1 LRKFITFVLF
11 LIAIL
16 AIFPIYTRF
25 KVSAEPVAPGVHLGG
40 LDMSDVKAT
49 DEIRVHLEG
58 AYSEP
63 IAVYFDDQ
71 RLVLEPSTVDFYID
85 VDQMIAEAGQYLEG
99 PDFLDIA
106 LRHAA
111 GLEQRR
117 RDVPVRYM
125 LNQEKLRAWL
135 ETVAVE
141 QNRPP
146 QPARVLPPGE
156 VWQDGVGPAV
166 AGLPADYVGSA
177 TRDWQWNAG
186 SPGYELDIDA
196 SIPLVIEALASENER
211 AAELSLIEIPS
222 QPPNMDDLGRA
233 LDDYLSSFPGFA
245 AVYVRDIGTGE
256 EAHVDDEVAFSG
268 MSTLKIGIVSAIM
281 QQIEGITVE
290 DQASREIGQWIDFAL
305 GESNNF
311 AANLLVKQLGNGDI
325 PTGARRFTDF
335 MRQLGFE
342 STFMQSGYD
351 VQTQLAQI
359 PTPGNQRDDWSTNPD
374 SNLQSTPRDMGRLL
388 TAVYECTQGHGLFI
402 ETFSESITPG
412 ECEHILYYMSHDEFQ
427 ELLWSGL
434 PKIEESWI
442 VHKHGFAF
450 ESHSDVGLIW
460 GPTGPYVLSV
470 FLFRDGWMDWETS
483 NEAMKNVSRIVW
495 NFFEFQQQLL
505 DEETPPPPELKP
517 PPGYVPLGEF
527 VPAS

>member
-1 LRKFITFVLF
+1 MRKFITFVLF

-25 KVSAEPVAPGVHLGG
+25 KVSAEPVAPGVFLGG
-40 LDMSDVKAT
+40 LDMSDVKAA
-49 DEIRVHLEG
+49 DEIRADLER

-99 PDFLDIA
+99 SDFLDIA
-106 LRHAA
+106 LRHAV
-111 GLEQRR
+111 GLEQQR

-125 LNQEKLRAWL
+125 LDQDKLRAWL
-135 ETVAVE
+135 ESVAAE
-141 QNRPP
+141 QNHPP

-156 VWQDGVGPAV
+156 VWQDGVGPTTAN
-166 AGLPADYVGSA
+166 LPPDYVGAA

-186 SPGYELDIDA
+186 SPGYQLDIDA
-196 SIPLVIEALASENER
+196 SIPAVIDALISEEDR
-211 AAELSLIEIPS
+211 VAELALIETPS
-222 QPPNMDDLGRA
+222 TPQAWMIWAGQSTTISLHFPDLPPSTCATLARGKRPMWTTRSPSPACRRSRSA
-233 LDDYLSSFPGFA
+233 LSRPSCSRSTASRRTIRP
-245 AVYVRDIGTGE
+245 
-256 EAHVDDEVAFSG
+256 VARSASG
-268 MSTLKIGIVSAIM
+268 STLPWARATTSPPICY
-281 QQIEGITVE
+281 
-290 DQASREIGQWIDFAL
+290 
-305 GESNNF
+305 SNNWVTATF
-311 AANLLVKQLGNGDI
+311 PRG
-325 PTGARRFTDF
+325 PRRFTDF

-359 PTPGNQRDDWSTNPD
+359 PTPGNQRDDWTTNAD
-374 SNLQSTPRDMGRLL
+374 TNLQSTPRDMGRLL
-388 TAVYECTQGHGLFI
+388 SAIYECTEGRGLLI
-402 ETFSESITPG
+402 DTFPEEMTPE
-412 ECEHILYYMSHDEFQ
+412 ECKHILYYMSHDEFQ

-434 PKIEESWI
+434 PKIDEAWI

-470 FLFRDGWMDWETS
+470 FLFREGWMDWETS

-505 DEETPPPPELKP
+505 DEEAPPPLELTP

-527 VPAS
+527 VPAD